1 MLLPWLWLPITTLF
15 AAIVD
20 TIVTAVAA
28 AAATACLR
36 FAAVSTAVRSCCSDM
51 LLCVRMLLLL
61 PFLCSFL
68 LQLSAPRRVVP
79 LAGVFTHSA
88 RTPHVLRNEN

>member
-20 TIVTAVAA
+20 TIVTAVVA
-28 AAATACLR
+28 AAATASLR

-51 LLCVRMLLLL
+51 VLCLCMLRLLSF
-61 PFLCSFL
+61 FLFL
-68 LQLSAPRRVVP
+68 LELSTPRRVVLLP
-79 LAGVFTHSA
+79 ASHIRHEHLMF
-88 RTPHVLRNEN
+88 